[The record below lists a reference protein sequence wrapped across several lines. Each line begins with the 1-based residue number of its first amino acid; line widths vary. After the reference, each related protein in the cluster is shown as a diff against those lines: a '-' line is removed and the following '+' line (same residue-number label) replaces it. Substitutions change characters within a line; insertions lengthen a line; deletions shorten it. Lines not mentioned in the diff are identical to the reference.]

1 MNHLKMLLKREFWEH
16 RGGFLWAPVWTAGF
30 FLVVTLMGWIWAEF
44 IASGKFNG
52 SVHIG
57 VPLKQLMQKIP
68 PEEMGKLG
76 MGLDISLAG
85 FWMVIQVVLF
95 FVLFFYLIGALYDDR
110 KDRSVLFWKSLP
122 VSDLQTV
129 LSKVLTA
136 AFVAPLIAFVVTVA
150 MNIGFL
156 LLLSLVAGFHGV
168 NPLEVVWGPAEPLD
182 LWAKMLVMV
191 PVNALWALP
200 AIGWLLLASS
210 FARSKPFVWA
220 VLVPVMIGV
229 LITWVDM
236 FQGFRVPDTWFWTHG
251 VGRILGSLVPGS
263 WVWSRD
269 LESVIEFND
278 QGPVELLRWD
288 VIANTLASLE
298 LWIGAVAGVAMI
310 AGAVYYRRWRE
321 VAD

>member
-1 MNHLKMLLKREFWEH
+1 MNHIKMLLKREYWEH

-44 IASGKFNG
+44 IGSGKFNG

-57 VPLKQLMQKIP
+57 VPLKSLMQKIP
-68 PEEMGKLG
+68 AEDIGKLG
-76 MGLDISLAG
+76 IGLDISLAG
-85 FWMVIQVVLF
+85 FWMVIQIVLF

-150 MNIGFL
+150 MNLGFL
-156 LLLSLVAGFHGV
+156 LLLSLVAGVHGI
-168 NPLEVVWGPAEPLD
+168 NPLNVVWGPAEPLN

-236 FQGFRVPDTWFWTHG
+236 FQGFRVPDTWYWTHG

-263 WVWSRD
+263 WVWTRD
-269 LESVIEFND
+269 IESAIQFND

-288 VIANTLASLE
+288 VIGHTLASLE
-298 LWIGAVAGVAMI
+298 LWLGAVVGIAMI

>member
-1 MNHLKMLLKREFWEH
+1 MNHIKMLLKREYWEH

-44 IASGKFNG
+44 IGSGKFNG

-57 VPLKQLMQKIP
+57 VPLKSLMQKIP
-68 PEEMGKLG
+68 AEDIGKLG
-76 MGLDISLAG
+76 IGLDISLAG
-85 FWMVIQVVLF
+85 FWMVIQIVLF

-150 MNIGFL
+150 MNLGFL
-156 LLLSLVAGFHGV
+156 LLLSLVAGVHGI
-168 NPLEVVWGPAEPLD
+168 NPLNVVWGPAEPLN

-236 FQGFRVPDTWFWTHG
+236 FQGFRVPDTWYWTHG

-263 WVWSRD
+263 WVWTRD
-269 LESVIEFND
+269 IESAIQFND

-288 VIANTLASLE
+288 VIGHTLVSLE
-298 LWIGAVAGVAMI
+298 LWIGAVAGIAMI